1 MTSLP
6 QSHSSQRAARAPLA
20 DITPAVLRSDD
31 GSCTMGKLQ
40 IISLTG
46 GLLCLPRPLDQGSRI
61 KLVFLTHTG
70 PVLGAAEMLRP
81 LSWSLQPFQFV
92 ALREG
97 DQHRLRAA
105 IQSSLDL
112 RTDKSS
118 SKPKAPVLFAEKV
131 ESSRII
137 DGEQQWIDNYRA
149 ALVLRKP
156 PQRRLL
162 RMAVGAVTLAA
173 LGSVF
178 YVLHVHLLR

>member
-6 QSHSSQRAARAPLA
+6 QPHGSQRTARVPLA
-20 DITPAVLRSDD
+20 DITPAVLRFDD
-31 GSCTMGKLQ
+31 GSCTVGKLQ

-46 GLLCLPRPLDQGSRI
+46 GLLCLPSPLDQGSRV
-61 KLVFLTHTG
+61 KLVFLAHTG
-70 PVLGAAEMLRP
+70 PVLGTAEMLRP

-105 IQSSLDL
+105 IQSSLEL
-112 RTDKSS
+112 RIGKSS
-118 SKPKAPVLFAEKV
+118 SKPKAPVLFAEEV
-131 ESSRII
+131 ESRRII

-149 ALVLRKP
+149 ALMLRKP

-162 RMAVGAVTLAA
+162 KMVVGAVTLAA
-173 LGSVF
+173 LGSAF
-178 YVLHVHLLR
+178 YVLHVHPLR

>member
-6 QSHSSQRAARAPLA
+6 QSHASQRAARVPLA
-20 DITPAVLRSDD
+20 DVTPAVLRFDD
-31 GSCTMGKLQ
+31 GSCSLGRLQ

-46 GLLCLPRPLDQGSRI
+46 GLLCLPRPLDQGSRV

-92 ALREG
+92 TLREG

-112 RTDKSS
+112 RIGKSS
-118 SKPKAPVLFAEKV
+118 SKPRTPVLFAEEV
-131 ESSRII
+131 E
-137 DGEQQWIDNYRA
+137 
-149 ALVLRKP
+149 
-156 PQRRLL
+156 
-162 RMAVGAVTLAA
+162 AVGSLTANKSGLITTEPRSCS
-173 LGSVF
+173 GS
-178 YVLHVHLLR
+178 HRKEDS